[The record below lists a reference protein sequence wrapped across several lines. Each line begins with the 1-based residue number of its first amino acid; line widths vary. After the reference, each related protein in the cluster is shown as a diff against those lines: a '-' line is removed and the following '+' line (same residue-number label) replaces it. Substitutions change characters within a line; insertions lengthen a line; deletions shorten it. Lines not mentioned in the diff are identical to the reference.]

1 MNAKIRTFFLLIGWH
16 CVILAGI
23 AHGDVAEIL
32 GKINSR
38 PAPERERLLT
48 ENARKEGALT
58 FYGATN
64 ARDLQEIVGAFNKHY
79 PFIKVSFS
87 SLGGPGVLN
96 KVLTEQRAGI
106 NRADVIA
113 TTGTYLVDLIDKGT
127 LTKYKSPMVSYLRKG
142 FVDAEGFWPGLD
154 TRGYAVIYNTKRV
167 NANEAPKRYEDLLL
181 PRWKQNMIMDVEAHN
196 LFAGLVDL
204 WGQGKTVD
212 FFRKLAVEQEVVF
225 SRQSHAFMTQLVAT
239 GEHDLIVDG
248 YIHNAVA
255 MKEKGAPIEFV
266 AFNPTILMPANII
279 GIMSSAANPHAAALF
294 VDYNLS
300 KEANEIMVKN
310 QGRWTPRKDVPWT
323 VEPRTELHVVSA
335 LEWGRKLKPLV
346 ELFRKTV
353 GQ

>member
-1 MNAKIRTFFLLIGWH
+1 MNSKIRTVLLLIGSYL
-16 CVILAGI
+16 VVLGGI
-23 AHGDVAEIL
+23 ARGDVTEIL

-38 PAPERERLLT
+38 PSPEREKLLI
-48 ENARKEGALT
+48 ENARKEATLT

-64 ARDLQEIVGAFNKHY
+64 TRDLQEIVGAFNRHY

-127 LTKYKSPMVSYLRKG
+127 LAKYKSPMVPYLRKG
-142 FVDAEGFWPGLD
+142 FVDAEGLWPGID

-167 NANEAPKRYEDLLL
+167 NANEAPRRYEDLLL
-181 PRWKQNMIMDVEAHN
+181 PRWKRNMIMDVEAHN
-196 LFAGLVDL
+196 LFAGLIDL
-204 WGQGKTVD
+204 WGQGRAVD
-212 FFRKLAVEQEVVF
+212 FFRKLSVEQEVSF

-266 AFNPTILMPANII
+266 VFNPTILMPANIV

-300 KEANEIMVKN
+300 KEASEIMVKN

-323 VEPRTELHVVSA
+323 FEPQAELHVVSA
-335 LEWGRKLKPLV
+335 LAWGRKLKPLV
-346 ELFRKTV
+346 ELFRKTI

>member
-1 MNAKIRTFFLLIGWH
+1 MNAKIRTFFLLIGSY
-16 CVILAGI
+16 CVTFAGV

-38 PAPERERLLT
+38 PSPERERLLT

-64 ARDLQEIVGAFNKHY
+64 TRDLQEIVGAFNKHY

-127 LTKYKSPMVSYLRKG
+127 LAKYKSPMVPFLRKG
-142 FVDAEGFWPGLD
+142 FVDAEGFWPGVD

-181 PRWKQNMIMDVEAHN
+181 PRWKRNMIMDVEAHN

-204 WGQGKTVD
+204 WGQGKAVD
-212 FFRKLAVEQEVVF
+212 FFKKLSVEQEVLF

-279 GIMSSAANPHAAALF
+279 GIMSSSRKSSCGRLVRGLQF
-294 VDYNLS
+294 VEGSERDY
-300 KEANEIMVKN
+300 
-310 QGRWTPRKDVPWT
+310 
-323 VEPRTELHVVSA
+323 
-335 LEWGRKLKPLV
+335 
-346 ELFRKTV
+346 
-353 GQ
+353 GQESG